1 LLQAPPAN
9 GTKYTAVELKH
20 FISTKL
26 DNNFPNI
33 AKKTT
38 LAVIVPYLLK
48 VAELHVAGEEEKE
61 SRSDAAELARDQLE
75 SSAVQPS
82 GASGQAPSRKR
93 KQTAALDV
101 SHIRQKKKPVRA
113 LGAGRKAAKKS
124 RNGCGEDDGDDS
136 INEADG
142 DCGGDKSGDKEKEDD
157 SSDDEG
163 DGDDDILANGQK
175 GYRVSIIKSVRKE
188 SIGSGRNKKQQ
199 LQYLVGWE
207 GYETDDDSWVPATG
221 LECDD
226 LIEIFNA
233 STEDLGDLDS
243 SGGSDSDDQPIS
255 LMVGERETHMILNVY
270 LAHCGK
276 ETSKKKLG
284 LAEF

>member
-1 LLQAPPAN
+1 
-9 GTKYTAVELKH
+9 
-20 FISTKL
+20 
-26 DNNFPNI
+26 
-33 AKKTT
+33 
-38 LAVIVPYLLK
+38 
-48 VAELHVAGEEEKE
+48 
-61 SRSDAAELARDQLE
+61 
-75 SSAVQPS
+75 
-82 GASGQAPSRKR
+82 
-93 KQTAALDV
+93 V

-113 LGAGRKAAKKS
+113 LGAGRKAAKKI

-136 INEADG
+136 IDEAGGEDTS

-157 SSDDEG
+157 SSDDES

-188 SIGSGRNKKQQ
+188 SIGSSRNKKQQ

-207 GYETDDDSWVPATG
+207 GFETDDDSWVPATG

-233 STEDLGDLDS
+233 SAEELGDLDS

-255 LMVGERETHMILNVY
+255 LMVSARRT
-270 LAHCGK
+270 
-276 ETSKKKLG
+276 
-284 LAEF
+284 